1 MSSSY
6 DQINQLPIR
15 QVLNSLGIEYGPSH
29 CIREWGDMT
38 SWRKI
43 NSQDNYVHDFSKDRA
58 KGGPFGFVKQY
69 LRLSNRETFKWFE
82 EKFWIVDHE
91 RQSKNHRKSRNIK
104 SFISYRPT

>member
-15 QVLNSLGIEYGPSH
+15 QVLNSLGIEYGPFH

-43 NSQDNYVHDFSKDRA
+43 NSQDNYVNDFSNGRA
-58 KGGPFGFVKQY
+58 KGSPFAFVKNY
-69 LRLSNRETFKWFE
+69 LSLSNWETFKWFE
-82 EKFWIVDHE
+82 EKFWIVDNEWQNKH
-91 RQSKNHRKSRNIK
+91 HRKRRNVK